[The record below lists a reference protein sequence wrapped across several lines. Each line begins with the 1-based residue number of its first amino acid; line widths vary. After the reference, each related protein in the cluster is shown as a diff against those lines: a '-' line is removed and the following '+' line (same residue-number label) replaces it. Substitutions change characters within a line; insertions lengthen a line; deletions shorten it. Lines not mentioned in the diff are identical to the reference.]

1 MTKIA
6 ICYFSYW
13 KDIDFLNNSLKC
25 LYKTLDKYKDTHEV
39 NVYVFDD
46 GRCEK
51 QIKKKELI
59 GNPTLIKTMF
69 DRKGNLN
76 GYDCINGMF
85 KEYVK
90 IQEKFDYDYLIKLD
104 SDCVLNSLEYIRV
117 AEEELKKANI
127 SKNNLALMGT
137 YFASICV
144 VGCCQTFGKIG
155 ITAINNLFN
164 SMNNSTSPNFD
175 VLKKRVTLGYNED
188 KVVSVLLEMSPFVK
202 LNIDTLPNIKGNC
215 NAFMMPNDT
224 NYNEYTSVA
233 FKPNYFTTNNKW
245 TRESSLD
252 NMKKYVNSY
261 V

>member
-13 KDIDFLNNSLKC
+13 KDIDFLNCSLKC
-25 LYKTLDKYKDTHEV
+25 LYKTLEKYKDTYEV
-39 NVYVFDD
+39 KVYVFDD

-76 GYDCINGMF
+76 GYECIEGMF
-85 KEYVK
+85 KEYEN
-90 IQEKFDYDYLIKLD
+90 IQKKFDYDYLIKLD
-104 SDCVLNSLEYIRV
+104 SDCVLNSLDYIRV
-117 AEEELKKANI
+117 AEEGLKKANI

-137 YFASICV
+137 YFASVCV

-164 SMNNSTSPNFD
+164 NMNKSESIGFD
-175 VLKKRVTLGYNED
+175 ILKKRVTLGYNED

-215 NAFMMPNDT
+215 NAFMMPDDT

-233 FKPNYFTTNNKW
+233 FKPNYFTTNYKW